1 MARTIKIKKPVS
13 PNMDL
18 QGLLSIYN
26 SYNTKPIMIDMFR
39 AGDLDGWDDIEQET
53 NLLLAMEAETDP
65 NRKAVYCMVLG
76 NFEDEEEVE

>member
-26 SYNTKPIMIDMFR
+26 SYNTKPVMIDIFTLTS
-39 AGDLDGWDDIEQET
+39 A
-53 NLLLAMEAETDP
+53 LA
-65 NRKAVYCMVLG
+65 
-76 NFEDEEEVE
+76 